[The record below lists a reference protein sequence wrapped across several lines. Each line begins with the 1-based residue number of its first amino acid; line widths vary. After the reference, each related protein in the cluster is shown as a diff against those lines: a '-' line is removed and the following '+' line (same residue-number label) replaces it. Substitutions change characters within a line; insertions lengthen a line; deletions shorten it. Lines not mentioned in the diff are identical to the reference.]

1 MENQRNSYNN
11 ILKSISIFGGVKVI
25 QILLSLVK
33 NKFVAIILGPIG
45 MGINGMIMS
54 SVSLIKAITSFGL
67 NTTSVREIAQA
78 TNTNNEEKVSF
89 ITSVVRKLVLI
100 TGLLGCCVTFIFSK
114 QLSEWSFGNGDYSLA
129 FKIVSIALLLD
140 QLWVGQNA
148 LLQGTFHYKLMA
160 KSALLGSIVGMFLT
174 IPCYYVWG
182 DGAIAPVIVFSS
194 FISLVCTYFYSKKLN
209 IKTVHVTFKQA
220 FSVGKIML
228 TLGFALSCAA
238 IINTGSTY
246 VLRSF
251 ISRFGAV
258 ADVGL
263 YAAGIAIANQYVDVI
278 LQSMGSDYSP
288 RLAAV
293 VEDRDEFILIINRQ
307 IKLLITIVT
316 PLIIP
321 FIVFIREVTL
331 ILYSD
336 QFFPITG
343 MIEWIMVGMF
353 FRTISWCLS
362 YSIIAMGE
370 SKTIMINEILA
381 ALYSLT
387 FSILGYKIFNF
398 TGLGLAF
405 CLTYICYTIHMY
417 IVCRKSYLIIISKDV
432 LLDTGLCLI
441 MLVVSVLILKITGY
455 TMYRYIIGT
464 ILILSI
470 GFVTCHMLN
479 KLIPLKE
486 LLNNIK
492 SRVRK

>member
-1 MENQRNSYNN
+1 MENQRNSYNS

-33 NKFVAIILGPIG
+33 NKFVAIILGPTG
-45 MGINGMIMS
+45 MGISGMIIS
-54 SVSLIKAITSFGL
+54 STSLIKAITNFGL
-67 NTTSVREIAQA
+67 HTTSVREIAQV
-78 TNTNNEEKVSF
+78 TNTNNEKKVPY
-89 ITSVVRKLVLI
+89 IASVVQKLILI
-100 TGLLGCCVTFIFSK
+100 TGLLGCCVTFILSK
-114 QLSEWSFGNGDYSLA
+114 QLSELSFGNADYSSA

-160 KSALLGSIVGMFLT
+160 KSAILGSIIGIFIT

-182 DGAIAPVIVFSS
+182 NSAIAPVIVFSS
-194 FISLVCTYFYSKKLN
+194 LISFVCTYFYSKKLN
-209 IKTVHVTFKQA
+209 IKTVHITYKQA
-220 FSVGKIML
+220 LSIGKIML
-228 TLGFALSCAA
+228 TLGLALSCTS
-238 IINTGSTY
+238 IINTGSTF

-251 ISRFGAV
+251 ISRFGV
-258 ADVGL
+258 IADVGL

-293 VEDRDEFILIINRQ
+293 VKDRDEFILVINRQ
-307 IKLLITIVT
+307 IKLLIIIVT
-316 PLIIP
+316 PLIVP

-336 QFFPITG
+336 QFIPITG

-370 SKTIMINEILA
+370 TKKIMINEILT

-387 FSILGYKIFNF
+387 LSILGYIFFNF

-405 CLTYICYTIHMY
+405 CLTYIFYTIHMY
-417 IVCRKSYLIIISKDV
+417 IVCRKSFSILISKDV
-432 LLDTGLCLI
+432 LLNTGICLI
-441 MLVVSVLILKITGY
+441 MLVVSVIILKITGY
-455 TMYRYIIGT
+455 TMYRYIIG
-464 ILILSI
+464 ILLILTT
-470 GFVTCHMLN
+470 GFVTYHMLN
-479 KLIPLKE
+479 KLIPLKG
-486 LLNNIK
+486 LLKGINSKANI
-492 SRVRK
+492 